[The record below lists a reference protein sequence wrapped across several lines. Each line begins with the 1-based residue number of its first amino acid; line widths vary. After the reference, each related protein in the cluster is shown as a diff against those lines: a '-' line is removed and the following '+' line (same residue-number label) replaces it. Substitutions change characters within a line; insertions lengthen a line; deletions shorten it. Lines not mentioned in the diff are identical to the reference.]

1 MVFLFTILCSYWTVS
16 GATDNTHLLEVHNS
30 VVSELT
36 ASKMRSGEQVEI
48 LNLLLLHI
56 DMQDSFNFYV
66 HVCQSPRNHPICR
79 IAHDCIHNDR
89 VLVLILHPFIRS
101 VGSVIEEMHPNHH
114 SKRNSRTRPTKQKN
128 THHFLFKMKAEAS
141 LTQTVGWTAFPYVQ
155 VPSFPW
161 SLFDTVSTGGLPE
174 VL

>member
-1 MVFLFTILCSYWTVS
+1 MFFLFTIFCSYWTVS

-79 IAHDCIHNDR
+79 IAHDCIRNDR
-89 VLVLILHPFIRS
+89 VGAGLDFASFHQICWVSDWRDAPKSPLKK
-101 VGSVIEEMHPNHH
+101 EQQNQA
-114 SKRNSRTRPTKQKN
+114 NQT
-128 THHFLFKMKAEAS
+128 KAE
-141 LTQTVGWTAFPYVQ
+141 Y
-155 VPSFPW
+155 PSF
-161 SLFDTVSTGGLPE
+161 SLQNKNRSITYTFYRFFV
-174 VL
+174 